1 MLELATGIDRE
12 AVNELAVQSHM
23 LHVRWRPDIYSEV
36 EEYFAEEEFLQL
48 IRERKLYVAKLEN
61 TVVGFTLLSQHRFE
75 GSGIVPRKVM
85 SVDEYAVHETCQGH
99 GIGKSMMED
108 IHALARAFRCSDL
121 QLKVYPQNDDAV
133 GFYQKCG
140 FQIQNIGM
148 QKKV

>member
-1 MLELATGIDRE
+1 MLELATAADRS
-12 AVNELAVQSHM
+12 AVNELALQSHM
-23 LHVRWRPDIYSEV
+23 LHVQWRPDIYNAV
-36 EEYFAEEEFLQL
+36 EEYFTEAEFTQL
-48 IRERKLYVAKLEN
+48 IRERKLYAAKLDT
-61 TVVGFTLLSQHRFE
+61 TVVGFTVLSQHRFE

-85 SVDEYAVHETCQGH
+85 SVDEFVVHETYRGH
-99 GIGKSMMED
+99 GIGKAMMED

>member
-1 MLELATGIDRE
+1 MLELATAADRS
-12 AVNELAVQSHM
+12 AVNELALQSHM
-23 LHVRWRPDIYSEV
+23 LHVQWRPDIYNAV
-36 EEYFAEEEFLQL
+36 EEYFNDEEFAQL
-48 IRERKLYVAKLEN
+48 IRERKLYVAKLDT
-61 TVVGFTLLSQHRFE
+61 TVAGFTLLSQQRFE

-85 SVDEYAVHETCQGH
+85 SVDEFVVHETCRGH
-99 GIGKSMMED
+99 GIGKVMMED